1 MPDVPT
7 IHEML
12 DQILDYNRRSSALVL
27 ALKGEA
33 PAEEPATPGPPAPPV
48 APPKFTN
55 GMSAPDDLGRVELEL
70 VERLVA
76 EFGEAPNGFRIPRL
90 WFVDFAPISHL
101 PEEVRGDHAMR
112 VKGAGFNKNLAY
124 TYVTEIDRG
133 FFGKTITRRVPR
145 DVIPSCL
152 AWFGSLADLEAALRA
167 RIQLLLT
174 YPAYVRNPDQSEAL
188 NSVAGYIDLKT
199 PIA

>member
-1 MPDVPT
+1 MPT

-12 DQILDYNRRSSALVL
+12 DQVVSYSRQTIALAL

-33 PAEEPATPGPPAPPV
+33 PADEVAPPAPPS
-48 APPKFTN
+48 KFTS

-90 WFVDFAPISHL
+90 WFVVGTPISHL
-101 PEEVRGDHAMR
+101 SAEVQGDHAMR
-112 VKGAGFNKNLAY
+112 VGGASFNKNLAY
-124 TYVTEIDRG
+124 TYETVTERG
-133 FFGKTITRRVPR
+133 WLGKVTTRRVPR

-152 AWFGSLADLEAALRA
+152 AWIGSLADLESSLRA
-167 RIQLLLT
+167 RIQLLQT
-174 YPAYVRNPDQSEAL
+174 YPAYVRNPDLPEAL
-188 NSVAGYIDLKT
+188 HSVAGYLDLKK
-199 PIA
+199 PIV

>member
-1 MPDVPT
+1 MPT

-12 DQILDYNRRSSALVL
+12 DQVVAYSRQTIALAL

-33 PAEEPATPGPPAPPV
+33 PTDETAPPAPP
-48 APPKFTN
+48 APPSKFTN
-55 GMSAPDDLGRVELEL
+55 GMSAPDELGRVELEL

-90 WFVDFAPISHL
+90 WFVDFAPISNL

-112 VKGAGFNKNLAY
+112 VGGAAFNKNLAY
-124 TYVTEIDRG
+124 TYETVTERG
-133 FFGKTITRRVPR
+133 WLGKVTTRRVPR

-152 AWFGSLADLEAALRA
+152 AWIGPLADLEAALLA
-167 RIQLLLT
+167 RIQLLKT
-174 YPAYVRNPDQSEAL
+174 YPAYVRNPDLPEAL
-188 NSVAGYIDLKT
+188 HSVAGYLDLKK

>member
-1 MPDVPT
+1 MAT
-7 IHEML
+7 IREML
-12 DQILDYNRRSSALVL
+12 QQQADYLRRSL
-27 ALKGEA
+27 ALTLALMGEA
-33 PAEEPATPGPPAPPV
+33 PEDEPSAPPAQPVPP
-48 APPKFTN
+48 PSKFVN
-55 GMSAPDDLGRVELEL
+55 GMSAPDELGRVELEL

-112 VKGAGFNKNLAY
+112 VGGAAFNKNLAH
-124 TYVTEIDRG
+124 TYVTVTERG
-133 FFGKTITRRVPR
+133 WLGKVTTRRVPR

-152 AWFGSLADLEAALRA
+152 AWIGSLADLEAALRY
-167 RIQLLLT
+167 RIQVLKAS
-174 YPAYVRNPDQSEAL
+174 PAYVRNPDLPEAL
-188 NSVAGYIDLKT
+188 HSVAGYLDLKK